1 MGQVNMT
8 FGLSYFG
15 GKTRDNEVDVVASPT
30 GVNGLSFVDNTKSE
44 YTEHVAGAD
53 VSVDIDST
61 RIRAEAVV
69 RRQVYDTGQRPAG
82 DPLYAAGSFAPNA
95 WEESAYVLVANQLP
109 WLGIEPYLWGEAME
123 EPTILG
129 DFFVVGSVGVNVHF
143 NSAIQWKTQATRVVA
158 NNWLYK
164 SPYDNSQNDVTSVYS
179 RFVMAF

>member
-1 MGQVNMT
+1 MT
-8 FGLSYFG
+8 LGLSYFG
-15 GKTRDNEVDVVASPT
+15 GKTRDNEVDVVATPA
-30 GVNGLSFVDNTKSE
+30 GINGLDFVDNTKSQ

-69 RRQVYDTGQRPAG
+69 RRQVYDTGQRATG
-82 DPLYAAGSFAPNA
+82 DPLFAPGSFAPNS
-95 WEESAYVLVANQLP
+95 WQESAYLLVANQLP

-129 DFFVVGSVGVNVHF
+129 DCVLVGSVGVNVHF
-143 NSAIQWKTQATRVVA
+143 NSAIQWKTQATRAVFT
-158 NNWLYK
+158 NWLYK
-164 SPYDNSQNDVTSVYS
+164 SPYDNALNDVSSVYS